1 VTEPEFLDIDEVIAL
16 HDRQL
21 AAFGGSPGIRDRG
34 LLESAVAQP
43 LASFGGEFVHGD
55 LFAMAAAYA
64 FHIAENQPFVD
75 GNKRTALDA
84 ALVFLHL
91 NGFSVEDPF
100 DGLYDAM
107 IAIAERRLDKE
118 GLADLLRTW
127 SKPLP

>member
-1 VTEPEFLDIDEVIAL
+1 VTDPEFLEVDEIVAL
-16 HDRQL
+16 HARQL
-21 AAFGGSPGIRDRG
+21 AAFGGSPGVRDLG

-43 LASFGGEFVHGD
+43 RATFGGEFVHAD
-55 LFAMAAAYA
+55 IFAMAAAYA

-91 NGFSVEDPF
+91 NGYVVDDPA

-107 IAIAERRLDKE
+107 IAIAERRLTRD
-118 GLADLLRTW
+118 GLGELLRKW
-127 SKPLP
+127 SRPVP

>member
-1 VTEPEFLDIDEVIAL
+1 MTEPEFLEVAEVVAL

-43 LASFGGEFVHGD
+43 RATFGGEFVHAD

-64 FHIAENQPFVD
+64 FHIAGRV
-75 GNKRTALDA
+75 
-84 ALVFLHL
+84 
-91 NGFSVEDPF
+91 
-100 DGLYDAM
+100 
-107 IAIAERRLDKE
+107 DKE
-118 GLADLLRTW
+118 GLAGLLRKW